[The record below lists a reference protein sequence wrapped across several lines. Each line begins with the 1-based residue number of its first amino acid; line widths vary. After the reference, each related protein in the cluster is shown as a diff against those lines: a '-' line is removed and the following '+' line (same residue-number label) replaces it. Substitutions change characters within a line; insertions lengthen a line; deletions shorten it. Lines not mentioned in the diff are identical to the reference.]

1 MTTKNLRLTC
11 FRLAE
16 VSPHIPEERSEAI
29 VVELSECNLE
39 SLFKHFTD
47 RELVNELNRR
57 HQRAREV
64 KAALL
69 AKARAAQVAERE
81 AAKQA
86 RLAREREEA
95 ERLEQWV
102 RGELDWGRF
111 SAMRLR
117 VKEGEVQ
124 TAPHAWSG

>member
-64 KAALL
+64 KAALSTESSIFFEPIM
-69 AKARAAQVAERE
+69 ERNE
-81 AAKQA
+81 D
-86 RLAREREEA
+86 L
-95 ERLEQWV
+95 
-102 RGELDWGRF
+102 
-111 SAMRLR
+111 
-117 VKEGEVQ
+117 
-124 TAPHAWSG
+124 